1 MNNHFYQLISLLPD
15 LDKTRSPADV
25 LSQPEGEVLH
35 QDNLLGSTG
44 VGVGD
49 QGVVVLLAINSSIN
63 SISSTSIVVIK
74 DREGTRASEVEV
86 EGAEEVSNQE
96 DLNQARRRL

>member
-1 MNNHFYQLISLLPD
+1 MMLGFRPRIGNRTD

-49 QGVVVLLAINSSIN
+49 QGVVVLAINSSIN